1 MQDRFVGDVGDFGK
15 YGVLRALT
23 GIHPEAKPRL
33 SLGVVWYVPSGTVGL
48 QTDGKHT
55 SYLQRPD
62 LYRGC
67 DPDLFDRLEKI
78 TRTARKLGTVQG
90 SDVLGNTTTFFGD
103 PIPPDQTRREQWIT
117 RALDTVETNDIV
129 FLDPDNGLAPP
140 SASQTS
146 PQHAY
151 PSEAEGFVK
160 RGQTVI
166 IYHHLGRTLEGGGA
180 SHPEQMRYWAEN
192 LKSVLQLD
200 RSPEIL
206 WFRRGTARAYFVL
219 PARDHTTTIEKRLAE
234 FRASV
239 WATRKHFTA
248 LPPESPQPPT

>member
-15 YGVLRALT
+15 YGLLRALT
-23 GIHPEAKPRL
+23 GIHPEAEPRL
-33 SLGVVWYVPSGTVGL
+33 SLGVVWYVPSGTVGSH
-48 QTDGKHT
+48 TDGKHT
-55 SYLQRPD
+55 GYLQKPD

-67 DPDLFDRLEKI
+67 DPDLFDRLGKI
-78 TRTARKLGTVQG
+78 TSAERKLGTVQE

-103 PIPPDQTRREQWIT
+103 PIPPDPNRREQWVT
-117 RALDTVETNDIV
+117 RALHTVETNDIV

-151 PSEAEGFVK
+151 LSEVERFVE

-166 IYHHLGRTLEGGGA
+166 IYHHLGRTWEGGGA
-180 SHPEQMRYWAEN
+180 SHPEQMRYWAEQIQ
-192 LKSVLQLD
+192 VCPPTRQ
-200 RSPEIL
+200 I
-206 WFRRGTARAYFVL
+206 
-219 PARDHTTTIEKRLAE
+219 ARDPVVPSRNRTSLFRSARPRPHHHIEKRLAE
-234 FRASV
+234 FRASL

>member
-15 YGVLRALT
+15 YGLLRALT
-23 GIHPEAKPRL
+23 GIHPAAKPRL
-33 SLGVVWYVPSGTVGL
+33 SLGVVWYVPSRTVGSR
-48 QTDGKHT
+48 TDGKHT

-67 DPDLFDRLEKI
+67 DPDLFDRLGKI

-90 SDVLGNTTTFFGD
+90 SEVLGNTSTFFDD
-103 PIPPDQTRREQWIT
+103 PIPPDPTRRERWIT
-117 RALDTVETNDIV
+117 RALDTVEANAIV
-129 FLDPDNGLAPP
+129 LLDPDKGLAPP
-140 SASQTS
+140 SASQSS
-146 PQHAY
+146 PEHAY
-151 PSEAEGFVK
+151 LSEVERFVE

-166 IYHHLGRTLEGGGA
+166 IYHHLGRTWEGHGA
-180 SHPEQMRYWAEN
+180 SHPEQMRYGAEQI
-192 LKSVLQLD
+192 KSALRLD

-219 PARDHTTTIEKRLAE
+219 PARDHVTTIEKRLAE

-248 LPPESPQPPT
+248 LPPE